1 MSETTVF
8 LTGFPGFLGSALTE
22 RLVARGRSVTCLVQP
37 KYRQKA
43 EQRAREIERESTG
56 DESEGIELLA
66 GDITESDLGLGEE
79 MGPLQT
85 DTDAVYH
92 LAAVYDLAV
101 SREVGMVVNVDG
113 TKNVLDF
120 ADGCG
125 DLRRFQYVSTCY
137 VSGRYDGT
145 FTEDHLVEGQQ
156 FNNYYETTK
165 YLAEVA
171 VQERMAN
178 GLPATIYRP
187 GIVVGSSETGETQK
201 YDGPYYL
208 LRWLLRQPSVA
219 IAPTLGNPATYEVN
233 VVPRNFVVDAIDELS
248 RLDESVGEVYQLCD
262 PNPLTVDEMLRVF
275 GRATGKRVV
284 RVPVPKSA
292 LKQVLSSLPELGIEP
307 ATLDYFDQPT
317 SYACENTL
325 AALETIDEPVR
336 CPAFGSYV
344 GNLVS
349 FVREHPEITPD
360 AMV

>member
-1 MSETTVF
+1 MSEMAVF
-8 LTGFPGFLGSALTE
+8 LTGFPGFLGSALTK
-22 RLVARGRSVTCLVQP
+22 RLVGRGRSVVCLVQR
-37 KYRQKA
+37 KYRQAA
-43 EQRAREIERESTG
+43 EQRAREIERECAEDDSG
-56 DESEGIELLA
+56 SIELVT
-66 GDITESDLGLGEE
+66 GDITQSDIGLGGRIES
-79 MGPLQT
+79 LQD

-101 SREVGMVVNVDG
+101 SREVGMAVNVDG

-120 ADGCG
+120 AAGCG
-125 DLRRFQYVSTCY
+125 NLANFQYVSTCY
-137 VSGRYDGT
+137 VSGHYDGT

-171 VQERMAN
+171 VQERMAD

-187 GIVVGSSETGETQK
+187 GIVVGDSETGETQK

-219 IAPTLGNPATYEVN
+219 VAPVLGTPTAYEVN
-233 VVPRNFVVDAIDELS
+233 VVPRNFVVDAIAELS
-248 RLDESVGEVYQLCD
+248 QRSESVGQVYQLCD

-275 GRATGKRVV
+275 GRATGKRVI

-292 LKQVLSSLPELGIEP
+292 LKRVLSNIPALGIEP

-325 AALETIDEPVR
+325 KALQTTDTGVR
-336 CPAFGSYV
+336 CPIFGSYV

>member
-1 MSETTVF
+1 MSVF

-22 RLVARGRSVTCLVQP
+22 RLVARGSDVTCLVQP
-37 KYRQKA
+37 KYRRTA
-43 EQRAREIERESTG
+43 ERRAREIERAHAADGEV
-56 DESEGIELLA
+56 ELVG
-66 GDITESDLGLGEE
+66 GDITEADLELGEAVE
-79 MGPLQT
+79 SLQT
-85 DTDAVYH
+85 DTEAVYH

-101 SREVGMVVNVDG
+101 SREVGMAVNVEG

-120 ADGCG
+120 ADGCEN
-125 DLRRFQYVSTCY
+125 LRRFQYVSTCY

-145 FTEDHLVEGQQ
+145 FTEDHLVEGQR

-171 VQERMAN
+171 VQERMES
-178 GLPATIYRP
+178 GLPGTIYRP
-187 GIVVGSSETGETQK
+187 AIVVGDSETGETQK

-208 LRWLLRQPSVA
+208 LRWLMRQPGVA
-219 IAPTLGNPATYEVN
+219 VAPVLGDPTAYEVN
-233 VVPRNFVVDAIDELS
+233 VVPRDFVVDAIAELS

-262 PNPLTVDEMLRVF
+262 PNPLTVDEMLRAF

-284 RVPVPKSA
+284 RVPTPKGA
-292 LKQVLSSLPELGIEP
+292 LKRVLSRFPELEIEP
-307 ATLDYFDQPT
+307 ATLDYFDHPT
-317 SYACENTL
+317 SYACENTV
-325 AALETIDEPVR
+325 AALETATDGEIQ

-349 FVREHPEITPD
+349 FVREHPELTPD